1 MEFKKITNENLVFL
15 KQKIK
20 TKKDAIKFLARK
32 LYDEGKLTSY
42 EEYLE
47 AVMYRETLSP
57 TGFERGLAIPHGKSK
72 YVNEV
77 SIAIGKVKNSVE
89 WNDLNNSKI
98 DFIDFQLDFANCKRD
113 LLSTL

>member
-1 MEFKKITNENLVFL
+1 MKTLFFL

-20 TKKDAIKFLARK
+20 TKEDAIKFLARK

-57 TGFERGLAIPHGKSK
+57 TGFERGLAIPHG
-72 YVNEV
+72 
-77 SIAIGKVKNSVE
+77 
-89 WNDLNNSKI
+89 
-98 DFIDFQLDFANCKRD
+98 
-113 LLSTL
+113 